1 MRVREVLRR
10 YGWRAAI
17 GAVVL
22 TLTASAAAWLLLRH
36 IAVFLTFDPMFEAIF
51 AQLSDADVR
60 PPWLLTLLL
69 SFAYCLPA
77 ARWSDRS
84 RGCLI
89 GACALGVLVWAVLLA
104 VSLLLAS
111 VNAVMFADVL
121 FSLLDILLK
130 GGLGGL

>member
-1 MRVREVLRR
+1 MREVLKK
-10 YGWRAAI
+10 YGWHAAI
-17 GAVVL
+17 GAAVL
-22 TLTASAAAWLLLRH
+22 TLTASVAAWLLLRH
-36 IAVFLTFDPMFEAIF
+36 IAVFLTFDPTFEAIF

-77 ARWSDRS
+77 ARSADRS
-84 RGCLI
+84 RGRMI
-89 GACALGVLVWAVLLA
+89 GAVVLGVLVWVVLLV
-104 VSLLLAS
+104 VSLLLAT
-111 VNAVMFADVL
+111 VNAILFADVL